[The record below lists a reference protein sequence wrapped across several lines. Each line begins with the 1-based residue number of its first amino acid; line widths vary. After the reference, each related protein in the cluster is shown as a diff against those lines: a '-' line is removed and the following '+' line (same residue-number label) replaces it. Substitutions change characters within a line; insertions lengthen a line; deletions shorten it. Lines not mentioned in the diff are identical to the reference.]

1 MSPTKQLDLRK
12 TKEQLFNQVP
22 GPLMSTS
29 VMMID
34 TILALNYSSS
44 TMRTYTVRFKV
55 LRDHQ
60 FRDPHSISQKKL
72 LNTSPLMERG
82 LSASGHSMVNA
93 LLFYYPTNRTSKGFE
108 LKYDQNSRRNS
119 PSVDYGR
126 MFVHFL
132 GSRQP
137 KTSCYYWLW
146 SRIGEW

>member
-22 GPLMSTS
+22 AAAHEYVTA
-29 VMMID
+29 MMID

-82 LSASGHSMVNA
+82 LRRQDTVWLMP
-93 LLFYYPTNRTSKGFE
+93 YYFIIQQIEHQKAFE

-119 PSVDYGR
+119 PSLT
-126 MFVHFL
+126 MEECLSIF
-132 GSRQP
+132 
-137 KTSCYYWLW
+137 
-146 SRIGEW
+146 